1 MRKHIQKV
9 AAIAIMLL
17 AFIGC
22 HSGNEGPI
30 TPNQFKGSDI
40 ERIQAAVNAAAGTT
54 GTITIPG
61 RNSNGTNIWLIDSAI
76 LLPGNMTVIL
86 DNCTIQ
92 LSDRCRDNMFR
103 SNNAG
108 PGIENPVQLGNIHI
122 IGQGNVL
129 LKGAENPRSTGDG
142 ARTLALNPDSA
153 RAAGN
158 WRVSYGSDAAFPDRN
173 QKGDWRNIMIL
184 MAYVDGFTLKNVSIE
199 NAHAWA
205 ISFERTINAD
215 LSDIRFDCR
224 ERQVVNGREIFISNR
239 DGIDLR
245 HGCKNFRMHHLRGHT
260 EDDFIALSI
269 LGLHSENPEGGSLNS
284 TMVTSRKWRGPED
297 DIEHVYIS
305 DVVCEALTRGV
316 AIRANDSASISHV
329 YIDGLNWRGRYNTIL
344 LGGKGY
350 GKPAQPGSIHH
361 VHAMNITGHGQSL
374 VQIEE
379 AVANC
384 TITNGI
390 FTGEGDFITWNIPEG
405 QTSNVITSN
414 LIRNSAPLA
423 Q

>member
-1 MRKHIQKV
+1 MKKQIQEI
-9 AAIAIMLL
+9 AAVVVLMLVV
-17 AFIGC
+17 FGC
-22 HSGNEGPI
+22 NPGHDGPI

-40 ERIQAAVNAAAGTT
+40 ERIQAAVNAASGTT
-54 GTITIPG
+54 NTVTIPG
-61 RNSNGTNIWLIDSAI
+61 RNNNGTNIWLIDSAI

-92 LSDRCRDNMFR
+92 LSDQCRDNMFR

-108 PGIENPVQLGNIHI
+108 PGIEEPAQLENIHL

-142 ARTLALNPDSA
+142 ARTLALHPDSV

-158 WRVSYGSDAAFPDRN
+158 WRVSYGSDAGFPDRK

-205 ISFERTINAD
+205 ISFERTRNAD

-245 HGCKNFRMHHLRGHT
+245 HGCKNFRIHNLRGHT

-269 LGLHSENPEGGSLNS
+269 LGLHSENQQGGTLNS

-305 DVVCEALTRGV
+305 DIVCEALTRGV
-316 AIRANDSASISHV
+316 AIRANDSASINHV
-329 YIDGLNWRGRYNTIL
+329 YIDGLIWKGRYNTIL

-350 GKPAQPGSIHH
+350 GKPALPGSIHN
-361 VHAMNITGHGQSL
+361 VHAMNITGHGRSL

-379 AVANC
+379 SVANC

-390 FTGEGDFITWNIPEG
+390 FTGDGDFITWTIPEAE
-405 QTSNVITSN
+405 TSNVITSN
-414 LIRNSAPLA
+414 LIRNSAPLPR
-423 Q
+423 

>member
-1 MRKHIQKV
+1 MLIHVI
-9 AAIAIMLL
+9 AAAAMMLTI
-17 AFIGC
+17 IGC
-22 HSGNEGPI
+22 QSGKDDPV
-30 TPNQFKGSDI
+30 TPNQFRGSDI

-54 GTITIPG
+54 NTVTIPR
-61 RNSNGTNIWLIDSAI
+61 RNNNGTNIWLVDSAV

-92 LSDRCRDNMFR
+92 LSDQSRDNMFR

-108 PGIENPVQLGNIHI
+108 QGIEEPVQLENIHI

-142 ARTLALNPDSA
+142 ARTLTLNPDSA

-158 WRVSYGSDAAFPDRN
+158 WRVSYGSDAAFPDRK

-199 NAHAWA
+199 KAHAWA
-205 ISFERTINAD
+205 ISFERTRNAD

-245 HGCKNFRMHHLRGHT
+245 HGCKNFSIHHLRGHT

-269 LGLHSENPEGGSLNS
+269 LGLHSENPEGGTLNS
-284 TMVTSRKWRGPED
+284 TMVTSRKWHGPED

-316 AIRANDSASISHV
+316 AIRANDSASINHV
-329 YIDGLNWRGRYNTIL
+329 YIDGLNWKGRYNTIL

-350 GKPAQPGSIHH
+350 GKPSLPGRIHN
-361 VHAMNITGHGQSL
+361 VHAMNITGHGRSL

-379 AVANC
+379 PVASC

-390 FTGEGDFITWNIPEG
+390 FTGEGDFITWTIPEAE
-405 QTSNVITSN
+405 TRNVIISN
-414 LIRNSAPLA
+414 LIRNSAPLP